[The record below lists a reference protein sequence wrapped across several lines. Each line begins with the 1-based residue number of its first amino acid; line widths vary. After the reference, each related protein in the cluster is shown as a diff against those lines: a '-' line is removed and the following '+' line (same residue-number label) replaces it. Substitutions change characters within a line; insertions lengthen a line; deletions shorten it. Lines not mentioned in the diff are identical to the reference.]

1 MRLLDR
7 WVLVGLGIG
16 CLVPAVMPAA
26 EPGELTW
33 PPKLPGG
40 RTVVSDRGEAFLVA
54 PPGLSADVKIA
65 TTPPSVDF
73 LYYPGQD
80 YPGNPWSVWGDSV
93 AVGGKYYSAI
103 GDHIGPAGNAFVY
116 EYDRAK
122 KSIRKIVDLKKLLKL
137 PKGHYMPGKIHS
149 RIDMGSDGWL
159 YFATHR
165 GSTRVTIDCYHYTGD
180 WIVRHHPVTGKTEI
194 VARGPV
200 PRHCIPTSVLDPDR
214 LIFYG
219 GTASGNYAEKTI
231 NFFAYDIRKRK
242 VLHSVPLGPYRYM
255 IFARS
260 TGRIYYCNADEG
272 PLMRYDPATGK
283 PPVKIAGAIGL
294 RSATQET
301 SDGYVYTVSTRGDG
315 SLWRFNTKTEAI
327 EKIGKAAVGRTD
339 YVTSLDVDPS
349 GRFLYYTPGAHGGS
363 QFDGTPI
370 VQFDTKLRTRKVIA
384 FLHPFYLKKLRYISL
399 GTFGS
404 ALSPD
409 GRTLYVTW
417 NGNRGGLK
425 RRRYGFD
432 TCAMTAIHIPASER
446 GGETASAK

>member
-7 WVLVGLGIG
+7 WVLAGLWIG

-65 TTPPSVDF
+65 KTPPSVDF

-116 EYDRAK
+116 EYD
-122 KSIRKIVDLKKLLKL
+122 
-137 PKGHYMPGKIHS
+137 
-149 RIDMGSDGWL
+149 
-159 YFATHR
+159 
-165 GSTRVTIDCYHYTGD
+165 
-180 WIVRHHPVTGKTEI
+180 
-194 VARGPV
+194 
-200 PRHCIPTSVLDPDR
+200 
-214 LIFYG
+214 
-219 GTASGNYAEKTI
+219 
-231 NFFAYDIRKRK
+231 
-242 VLHSVPLGPYRYM
+242 
-255 IFARS
+255 
-260 TGRIYYCNADEG
+260 
-272 PLMRYDPATGK
+272 PATGK

-315 SLWRFNTKTEAI
+315 SLWRFKIKTEAI

-339 YVTSLDVDPS
+339 YVTSLDVGPS
-349 GRFLYYTPGAHGGS
+349 GRFLCYTPGAHGGS

-384 FLHPFYLKKLRYISL
+384 FLHPFYLKKLGYISL